1 MKTRLTHRTVATL
14 KAPAAGV
21 SDIWDESLTGF
32 GVRVAASGLK
42 TFFVRYRAKGA
53 RKRRRLKLGSFPTLS
68 LARARE
74 LARKKLSEAELGQD
88 PAGKL
93 AEERRAPTF
102 EGLTELYLS
111 KHAVKK
117 RSYREDER
125 IIKKEL
131 FPHWRRM
138 HAKAI
143 KRSDVFALLDPIAER
158 APIMANR
165 VLACARKIFNF
176 GIVRGL
182 VEVNPCHLVPA
193 PGKERQRDRV
203 LSDEEIRAVWRDLN
217 GEGLLVSS
225 ALKLLLLSAQ
235 RGGEVLTMRWQ
246 DLDLETAWWTIPSER
261 SKNGLPHRV
270 PLSAQAIRILEELR
284 RESKDPI
291 WTFPSPRGSAP
302 MGDVHKAVYRI
313 KDRTGIHFVGHD
325 FRRTAAS
332 HMTGMGISRLV
343 VAKIL
348 NHVESG
354 VTAVYDRHSYDPEK
368 RQALEAWGRRVEEI
382 VTGKAQRGNVVTM
395 VVS

>member
-1 MKTRLTHRTVATL
+1 MKAKLTHRSVATL
-14 KAPAAGV
+14 RAPETGILDV
-21 SDIWDESLTGF
+21 WDANLVNF

-42 TFFVRYRAKGA
+42 TFHVRYRAQGA
-53 RKRRRLKLGSFPTLS
+53 RKRRRLKLGTFPSMS
-68 LARARE
+68 LRQARE
-74 LARKKLSEAELGQD
+74 LARKKLSEAELGKD
-88 PAGKL
+88 PAGEK

-131 FPHWRRM
+131 LPHWRRM

-143 KRSDVFALLDPIAER
+143 KRADVFELLDPIAER
-158 APIMANR
+158 APIMSNR

-176 GIVRGL
+176 GIQRGL
-182 VEVNPCHLVPA
+182 VEVNPCALVPM

-203 LSDEEIRAVWRDLN
+203 LTEGEIRFLWRDLDA
-217 GEGLLVSS
+217 ERLLVSS
-225 ALKLLLLSAQ
+225 ALRLRLLTAQ

-246 DLDLETAWWTIPSER
+246 DLDIETAWWTIPGER

-270 PLSAQAIRILEELR
+270 PLSAQSLRILEELHR
-284 RESKDPI
+284 QSEDPV
-291 WTFPSPRGSAP
+291 WVFPSPRGGAP
-302 MGDVHKAVYRI
+302 MGDVHKAVYRV
-313 KDRTGIHFVGHD
+313 KGRTGIDFVGHD
-325 FRRTAAS
+325 LRRTAAS

-343 VAKIL
+343 VSRIL
-348 NHVESG
+348 NHVEQG

-368 RQALEAWGRRVEEI
+368 RQALELWGRRVEEI
-382 VTGKAQRGNVVTM
+382 VSGKVKRGTVVTM
-395 VVS
+395 VRR